1 MSEFLPE
8 SVRAELAEAQR
19 VAARRASR
27 LRVSDGT
34 LDYPVLR
41 LWSTGFAVE
50 AAQVPVLRGLVD
62 LYEGSRHLGQ
72 ALIVTSEEE
81 HGERRFEFK
90 RNTAPVDRAPLD
102 FAQAEDAPIALLP
115 R

>member
-19 VAARRASR
+19 VAARRKSR
-27 LRVSDGT
+27 LRVLDGT
-34 LDYPVLR
+34 REFPVLR
-41 LWSTGFAVE
+41 LWSSGFAVE
-50 AAQVPVLRGLVD
+50 AERVPALRGLVD
-62 LYEGSRHLGQ
+62 LFDGARHLGQ

-90 RNTAPVDRAPLD
+90 RNTAPSDRAPLD
-102 FAQAEDAPIALLP
+102 FERAEDAPIALLP